1 MLITETAVHA
11 QTHLAE
17 AKNSVDSIST
27 YPIDSLPKKRSF
39 FGKILNYFNDANKE
53 KKNKKFDF
61 SIIGGPH
68 YSSDTKFGIG
78 LVAAGLYRTDRN
90 DSILPPSNVS
100 LYGDVST
107 VGFYLLGVR
116 GNHLF
121 PQDKYR
127 LNYNLYFYSF
137 PSLYWG
143 QGYDNGANDD
153 NESEYDRFQAQ
164 VKVDFMFRMAR
175 NFYIGPM
182 TAFDYVYGH
191 DFEKP
196 ELWKGMKARSTN
208 VSLGFSLLYDSRDFL
223 TNAYKGYY
231 LRIDQRFSPAFL
243 GNKYAFSNTELTT
256 SYYQSVWKGGVLAG
270 QFHTLL
276 NYGNPPWGLMAT
288 LGSSYS
294 MRGYYEGRY
303 RDKCAMDAQLELRQ
317 HVWKRNGV
325 AVWVGAG
332 TIFPNFSEL
341 EARHILPNY
350 GFGYRWEFKK
360 RVNTRPDLYSISMK
374 LFRDIK
380 KWFDNQEHLFYLFLV
395 ILIVP
400 NVVLCFTEPISWT
413 AKICN
418 ILLPLSI
425 YYAVM
430 AWSRN
435 CGRTFWL
442 LFPFIFFGAFQLVLL
457 YLFGQSIIAVDMF
470 LNLVTTNSS
479 EALELLDNLIPAIV
493 IVVVLYIPALILAT
507 ISIVHKRRLS
517 EAFIRQARRRTLYVL
532 SAGILS
538 LGTAYLTDNRY
549 EPKSELYPANVC
561 YNIALAFQRT
571 AQTRNYHKTSK
582 DFTFHARSTHQADE
596 REVYVMVVGETSRA
610 CNWAL
615 YGYERETNPGLSGI
629 GGLTAFSHVLTESN
643 TTHKSVPML
652 LSPVSASSFDS
663 IYYQKGIITAFKEA
677 GYQTA
682 FFSNQ
687 RYNHS
692 FIDFFG
698 KEADTYDFIKEDVGD
713 SNYNPSDNE
722 LLKLVAKELGK
733 GVSRQFI
740 VLHTYGSHF
749 NYKER
754 YPAEQAFFLP
764 DMPVDAEVKYK
775 DNLINAYDNSIR
787 YTDNFLV
794 RLIDM
799 LREQHVNSALIYTS
813 DHGEDIFDDNRHLF
827 LHASPVPSY
836 YQIHVPFFIWMSDN
850 YRQRYPSLLEAAQAN
865 RQKNVSSSASFFQ
878 TMLEIGGVETPYRN
892 DSLSVTSALFIERPR
907 VYLND
912 HNEARTLD
920 DVGMLKEDFKMLEE
934 KGIR

>member
-1 MLITETAVHA
+1 MVEKLWQDILAAISVH
-11 QTHLAE
+11 LLR
-17 AKNSVDSIST
+17 
-27 YPIDSLPKKRSF
+27 SLPACIAVSFRSV
-39 FGKILNYFNDANKE
+39 
-53 KKNKKFDF
+53 
-61 SIIGGPH
+61 H
-68 YSSDTKFGIG
+68 YRSG
-78 LVAAGLYRTDRN
+78 Y
-90 DSILPPSNVS
+90 VS
-100 LYGDVST
+100 ESGD
-107 VGFYLLGVR
+107 
-116 GNHLF
+116 N
-121 PQDKYR
+121 Q
-127 LNYNLYFYSF
+127 
-137 PSLYWG
+137 
-143 QGYDNGANDD
+143 
-153 NESEYDRFQAQ
+153 
-164 VKVDFMFRMAR
+164 
-175 NFYIGPM
+175 
-182 TAFDYVYGH
+182 
-191 DFEKP
+191 FE
-196 ELWKGMKARSTN
+196 R
-208 VSLGFSLLYDSRDFL
+208 
-223 TNAYKGYY
+223 
-231 LRIDQRFSPAFL
+231 
-243 GNKYAFSNTELTT
+243 
-256 SYYQSVWKGGVLAG
+256 
-270 QFHTLL
+270 
-276 NYGNPPWGLMAT
+276 
-288 LGSSYS
+288 
-294 MRGYYEGRY
+294 
-303 RDKCAMDAQLELRQ
+303 
-317 HVWKRNGV
+317 
-325 AVWVGAG
+325 GAG
-332 TIFPNFSEL
+332 T
-341 EARHILPNY
+341 A
-350 GFGYRWEFKK
+350 
-360 RVNTRPDLYSISMK
+360 
-374 LFRDIK
+374 
-380 KWFDNQEHLFYLFLV
+380 
-395 ILIVP
+395 
-400 NVVLCFTEPISWT
+400 
-413 AKICN
+413 
-418 ILLPLSI
+418 
-425 YYAVM
+425 
-430 AWSRN
+430 
-435 CGRTFWL
+435 
-442 LFPFIFFGAFQLVLL
+442 
-457 YLFGQSIIAVDMF
+457 GQSDTCHRYCGSALYTCI
-470 LNLVTTNSS
+470 NSGNHIHCTQTQTVRS
-479 EALELLDNLIPAIV
+479 IHPA
-493 IVVVLYIPALILAT
+493 
-507 ISIVHKRRLS
+507 SS
-517 EAFIRQARRRTLYVL
+517 RRTLYVL

-799 LREQHVNSALIYTS
+799 LQEQHVNSALIYTS

-850 YRQRYPSLLEAAQAN
+850 YRQRYPSLLEPHKPIGRRMYLPVPHSS
-865 RQKNVSSSASFFQ
+865 RQCWK
-878 TMLEIGGVETPYRN
+878 
-892 DSLSVTSALFIERPR
+892 
-907 VYLND
+907 
-912 HNEARTLD
+912 
-920 DVGMLKEDFKMLEE
+920 
-934 KGIR
+934 